1 MADSPRIA
9 VIACNT
15 LKEEI
20 LHVAKEEGIALDV
33 VWLES
38 QLHNVPKNLTSAL
51 QDALDA
57 VEDADVV
64 LFGYGNCGNT
74 VPGLKTGDY
83 ELIIPRLDDCI
94 SLLIGSQRK
103 RQAYSAEYS
112 SLFQTLGWFDPGHN
126 IIDEYEKLVEKHGE
140 QMAQFVYESMYA
152 HYSYMTFLETGLYSV
167 DDLME
172 QTKPMCEMLGLE
184 QRTMPATLEWV
195 KMLICGPWP
204 EDHFVHV
211 PPRSVVP
218 TNAFDEY
225 L

>member
-1 MADSPRIA
+1 MDAKIA

-15 LKEEI
+15 LKHEI
-20 LHVAKEEGIALDV
+20 LHIAQEEGIALDI

-38 QLHNVPKNLTSAL
+38 QLHNVPKQMVPAL
-51 QDALDA
+51 QEALDA
-57 VEDADVV
+57 VEDADIV

-74 VPGLKTGDY
+74 VPGLKTGDF

-94 SLLIGSQRK
+94 SMLIGSQSK

-112 SLFQTLGWFDPGHN
+112 SLFQTMGWMDTGHN
-126 IIDEYEKLVEKHGE
+126 IIEEYEKMVESHGE
-140 QMAQFVYESMYA
+140 EMAKFVYDSMYA
-152 HYSYMTFLETGLYSV
+152 HYKYMTFLDTGLYSV
-167 DDLME
+167 PELME
-172 QTKPMCEMLGLE
+172 TLEPMCEMLGLE
-184 QRTMPATLEWV
+184 QRTIPATLEWV

-211 PPRSVVP
+211 PPHSTVP
-218 TNAFDEY
+218 ADAFYEY